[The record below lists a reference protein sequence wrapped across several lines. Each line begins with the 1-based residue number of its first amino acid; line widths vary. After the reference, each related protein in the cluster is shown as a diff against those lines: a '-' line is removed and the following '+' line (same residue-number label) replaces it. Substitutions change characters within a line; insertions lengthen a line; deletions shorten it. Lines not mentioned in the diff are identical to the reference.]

1 MTNDFLLIKNF
12 FDNNYYKKILEW
24 VRTLRFISG
33 YTKSGKKIDRDQIW
47 FDDKER
53 YFCKLWKQTQERWK
67 PHHYPKM
74 LLDIQEKIKRVYD
87 VDTCLINRYNSGK
100 DTISAHKDNMISF
113 GETPTILIYSLGCT
127 RTLRINRDNG
137 EHSFCVNLPPNSM
150 FIMSGDSQ
158 RFYTHELIEDDTK
171 ETRWSLTFRKFLG

>member
-1 MTNDFLLIKNF
+1 
-12 FDNNYYKKILEW
+12 
-24 VRTLRFISG
+24 
-33 YTKSGKKIDRDQIW
+33 
-47 FDDKER
+47 
-53 YFCKLWKQTQERWK
+53 
-67 PHHYPKM
+67 M

-100 DTISAHKDNMISF
+100 DTISPHKDNMISF

-158 RFYTHELIEDDTK
+158 RFYTHELIEDDTE